1 MKLYRFERP
10 DQFRIG
16 TLKRNEIW
24 MARPESFN
32 DPLDCRLKINDK
44 TEFSTFNVKNIKL
57 AAKSLYEKYK
67 VSEGAWLITEEILES
82 IESWISDHDLTPA
95 LGGKPHFLTLIEK
108 RILGFGVQCF
118 SETGFTNPLMW
129 AHYALNHQ
137 GFCIEYEYKAWSL
150 NTKNSRTFS
159 MSPAIYTSKL
169 PEFNLM
175 EILFSP
181 KEVTKKLYAT
191 KSEHW
196 SYEREHRLVYFP
208 CDPPDGAQGE
218 PVALPEGLEVTRIIA
233 GLNSKKIK
241 EELEVT
247 ASALNIPLEQ
257 IKLSDSSYDLHV
269 SR

>member
-10 DQFRIG
+10 DQFRID

-44 TEFSTFNVKNIKL
+44 TECSTFDKKNIKL
-57 AAKSLYEKYK
+57 AAKSLYEKYNI
-67 VSEGAWLITEEILES
+67 SEGAWLITEEILES
-82 IESWISDHDLTPA
+82 IESWILGHDLSPA
-95 LGGKPHFLTLIEK
+95 LTGKPYFLTLIED
-108 RILGFGVQCF
+108 RILSFGVQCF
-118 SETGFTNPLMW
+118 SEAGYTNPLMW

-150 NTKNSRTFS
+150 VSKNGGRFS
-159 MSPAIYTSKL
+159 MSPAIYTSQL

-181 KEVTKKLYAT
+181 REVTKKLYAT
-191 KSEHW
+191 KSDHW

-208 CDPPDGAQGE
+208 CDPSNGSCGE
-218 PVALPEGLEVTRIIA
+218 SVALPEGLEVTKIIA
-233 GLNSKKIK
+233 GLNSKSIK
-241 EELEVT
+241 NELDN
-247 ASALNIPLEQ
+247 AAKSLNIPIEQ
-257 IKLSDSSYDLHV
+257 IKLSDSSYDLDLV
-269 SR
+269 